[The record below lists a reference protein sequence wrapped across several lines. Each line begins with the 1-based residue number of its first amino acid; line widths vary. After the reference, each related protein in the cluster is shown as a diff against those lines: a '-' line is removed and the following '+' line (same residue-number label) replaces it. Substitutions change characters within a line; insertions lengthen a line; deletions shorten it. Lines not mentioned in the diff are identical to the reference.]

1 MLQGILLGLI
11 EMLVIIGIYSKY
23 HVVIFGKEEDRK
35 QWLPI
40 MGIGILTVCFNILL
54 LRQNYRIHTCINLIA
69 VYTIL
74 AILAGIDWKK
84 KIIPNT
90 VLGVGF
96 LIKIL
101 LLFYEWMAYPD
112 TFKETFFHA
121 AAGFGLG
128 LLFLLLLSFMTRH
141 GIGYGDVKMFAWLG
155 FCMGFSDAYS
165 ILFYSALAAAAAGAY
180 LLLVKKEEKRKQL
193 PFAPFVYA
201 GCYLVL
207 CMMFLRG

>member
-1 MLQGILLGLI
+1 MLGLALGLI
-11 EMLVIIGIYSKY
+11 EMLIITGVYIKYDIISANKKENNKQWASVIILG
-23 HVVIFGKEEDRK
+23 V
-35 QWLPI
+35 
-40 MGIGILTVCFNILL
+40 LTAYLNILL

>member
-1 MLQGILLGLI
+1 MLGLALGLI
-11 EMLVIIGIYSKY
+11 EMLIITGVYIKYDIISANKKENNKQWASVIILG
-23 HVVIFGKEEDRK
+23 V
-35 QWLPI
+35 
-40 MGIGILTVCFNILL
+40 LTAYLNILL

-84 KIIPNT
+84 KIIPNI

-121 AAGFGLG
+121 AAGFGFG

-180 LLLVKKEEKRKQL
+180 LLLVKKEEKRKQM